1 MAEIIDY
8 LEGAKYHEFPEGAS
22 LIECGMETAM
32 FAEFNWVV
40 MMEEEGISEYN
51 IFEENIQN
59 SVIKEDAIV
68 LAEASSKDLP
78 NKFAKKINHTWSYIE
93 GIFAKF
99 VVELKATY
107 DRNRFLASKE
117 GRDRI
122 VAGAKLLA
130 SQDATVNGYL
140 ITADNAGLKVLAD
153 YFNSFN
159 KINAELNSM
168 MVKGYDKDKEKELIK
183 ETENLKNKGALLGKL
198 GREDNWKVTVNLVE
212 NAEKNFVNYMAA
224 KKSAKAVYD
233 YSKNLCNVMIANV
246 KALKKIKGKEYD
258 AYVNKCT
265 KLYNII
271 LRCNAI
277 INSVYLSAL
286 KRDYNTNC
294 KIILKCYNAGGKA
307 LKNVKESFV
316 EDKPEAVTYSTES
329 IESIFN

>member
-8 LEGAKYHEFPEGAS
+8 LDKVKYHEFSEGS
-22 LIECGMETAM
+22 TLIECGMETAM
-32 FAEFNWVV
+32 FAEFNWAV
-40 MMEEEGISEYN
+40 MMEEEGILEYD
-51 IFEENIQN
+51 IFEN
-59 SVIKEDAIV
+59 SIKNGVIKEEAIA

-78 NKFAKKINHTWSYIE
+78 KKFAKKIEHNWSYME

-107 DRNRFLASKE
+107 DRNRFLASRE
-117 GRDRI
+117 GRERI
-122 VAGAKLLA
+122 SSGAKLLS
-130 SQDATVNGYL
+130 SQNATVNGYL
-140 ITADNAGLKVLAD
+140 ITADNAGLKILSD
-153 YFNSFN
+153 YFNTFN

-168 MVKGYDKDKEKELIK
+168 MVKGYDKEKEKALIK
-183 ETENLKNKGALLGKL
+183 EVNDLKNKGALLGKL

-212 NAEKNFVNYMAA
+212 NAEKNFVNYMSA

-233 YSKNLCNVMIANV
+233 YSKNLCNIMISNI
-246 KALKKIKGKEYD
+246 KSLKKVRGKDYDEY
-258 AYVNKCT
+258 ANKCI

-271 LRCNAI
+271 IACNAI
-277 INSVYLSAL
+277 IDSTYLSAL

-316 EDKPEAVTYSTES
+316 DDKPEAVTYSTES
-329 IESIFN
+329 VESIFN